1 MKHYS
6 FLCLVFCVLF
16 FASCSDTEEP
26 SFSFGNKVG
35 ESVSIEAEA
44 GAETTLSFESALSWQ
59 ASVSADWLSVAP
71 ESGEAGKNEITLTV
85 DKVNNTGEPRSATLR
100 LTSGSLVQEFEVVQ
114 DEYIRVEKEVYQLS
128 ARGGDFV
135 INFVTTLSSDEFNAY
150 TGAGEQWIVQ
160 QETNA
165 TRVAGEETSYYL
177 PLRALPNEGNQSRT
191 MTFYFVKEPFDNATI
206 DNNILA
212 TVEVV
217 QAGLMS
223 GESTDY
229 SRDGEMRVIQTH
241 SAGNG
246 IPLVLM
252 GDGFIDKEIAN
263 GYYDQVMEQAVENIF
278 TEHPISELRDY
289 FDIYSVTVVSPNSQF
304 GVGED
309 NEGGESALGCWME
322 LGMSTLVGGNDVTV
336 QQYLQH
342 VEGIDLDDMQV
353 VVILNSSAYKGTNY
367 NYFYNNGTPSNFSI
381 AYFPVIENLESEN
394 FRRVLVHET
403 VGHGIG
409 KLEDEYA
416 YQEQGAIPM
425 DQKLQI
431 QQQQRDFGWWRNVD
445 FTADW
450 DAVLW
455 SDFLQDSRYDGQ
467 GLGVFEGACTYA
479 TGAYRPTEES
489 MMNGNT
495 QGFNAPSRRAI
506 YDNVMQRGEGR
517 TPSLEEFIAFDLQ
530 TYQPSVL
537 TKAAAPS
544 RPFARPRVKH
554 LGY

>member
-114 DEYIRVEKEVYQLS
+114 DEYIRVESEVYNLLV
-128 ARGGDFV
+128 AGGDFDV
-135 INFVTTLSSDEFNAY
+135 RFFTTIEEGKFGGLLVGGNWVVNREEEG
-150 TGAGEQWIVQ
+150 TTRAGEV
-160 QETNA
+160 
-165 TRVAGEETSYYL
+165 GYYF

-191 MTFYFVKEPFDNATI
+191 ITLYLVKEPLDEAHFEDY
-206 DNNILA
+206 ILA
-212 TVEVV
+212 TVEIV
-217 QAGLMS
+217 QAGLSS

-229 SRDGEMRVIQTH
+229 SRDKEVRVIQTH

-252 GDGFIDKEIAN
+252 GDGFINDEIEN
-263 GYYDQVMEQAVENIF
+263 GYYDQVMEQAVENLF
-278 TEHPISELRDY
+278 VEEPIRSLKDY
-289 FDIYSVTVVSPNSQF
+289 FDIYAVTAVSPTNVF
-304 GVGED
+304 D
-309 NEGGESALGCWME
+309 NTRNTAFQCWME
-322 LGMSTLVGGNDVTV
+322 GGSSTLVEGNDEKV
-336 QQYLQH
+336 QEY
-342 VEGIDLDDMQV
+342 VEVIEGVDRSNAQV
-353 VVILNSSAYKGTNY
+353 VVLLNSPQYAGTNY
-367 NYFYNNGTPSNFSI
+367 FYTTQLSTGEVKGDFAI
-381 AYFPVIENLESEN
+381 AYCPVIEGLESDN
-394 FRRVLVHET
+394 FYRVLTHEA

-409 KLEDEYA
+409 KLNDEYS
-416 YQEQGAIPM
+416 YEGAMPAQAIM
-425 DQKLQI
+425 ET
-431 QQQQRDFGWWRNVD
+431 QQQREQYGWWRNVD

-495 QGFNAPSRRAI
+495 HGFNAPSRRAI

-537 TKAAAPS
+537 TRAAAPS